1 MARKKSETNEVAEN
15 MEVTEETAEEKVTEA
30 AEKME
35 ELACESVP
43 NESLGDLKR
52 RLQKDLAKVGVEL
65 CKNMLEYCSPINE
78 DTRESIRTAV
88 MIYETLKKYG
98 V

>member
-1 MARKKSETNEVAEN
+1 MVRKKSETNEVAEN
-15 MEVTEETAEEKVTEA
+15 MEVTEETAKEMATEA

-43 NESLGDLKR
+43 NENLDDLKR
-52 RLQKDLAKVGVEL
+52 RLQKDLAKVGIEL
-65 CKNMLEYCSPINE
+65 CKHMLEYYSPINE
-78 DTRESIRTAV
+78 NTRESIRTAV
-88 MIYETLKKYG
+88 MICEMLKKTS